1 MKNIIIYDNFYEDP
15 DSIRNIAI
23 DAFKITINEK
33 LSYNN
38 WHFLEFKGYYNDMP
52 GVSKQNKTILG
63 KAFETFS
70 FYSEIYENKFEEL
83 LKSKI
88 QYTCE
93 NNGIFILNNC
103 LTNPISVN
111 INNNI
116 INNPNIE
123 EWIGIVFLTPNAP
136 YEGGITIHQN
146 KKLKTNSLKSIKQL
160 EKSIQTIILDD
171 LNKVCKDATFWET
184 DSIIANVYNRLVLF
198 KKDMFYS
205 SSLNF
210 GIKLD
215 DSRLVHFFSF
225 GIYKNSEI

>member
-1 MKNIIIYDNFYEDP
+1 MLMKNIIVCDNFYENP

-23 DAFKITINEK
+23 ESFKKTIDEK
-33 LSYNN
+33 LLYYNWN
-38 WHFLEFKGYYNDMP
+38 FIEFKGYYDDMP
-52 GVSKQNKTILG
+52 GLSKQNKTIIG

-70 FYSEIYENKFEEL
+70 FYSKVYQDKIEEL

-116 INNPNIE
+116 NNNTHIE
-123 EWIGIVFLTPNAP
+123 EWIGIVFLTPKAP
-136 YEGGITIHQN
+136 FEGGITIKQN
-146 KKLKTNSLKSIKQL
+146 KNLKSNSLKSIKNL
-160 EKSIQTIILDD
+160 EKSIQMVILDN
-171 LNKVCKDATFWET
+171 LKKECKDTSFWET
-184 DSIIANVYNRLVLF
+184 DCIIANLYNRLVLF
-198 KKDMFYS
+198 KKDYFYS
-205 SSLNF
+205 SSMNF
-210 GIKLD
+210 GIKLE

-225 GIYKNSEI
+225 GIYKY

>member
-1 MKNIIIYDNFYEDP
+1 MKNIIVCDNFYEDP
-15 DSIRNIAI
+15 DSIRIIAI
-23 DAFKITINEK
+23 ESFKMTIDEK

-38 WHFLEFKGYYNDMP
+38 WHFIKFKGYYDDMP
-52 GVSKQNKTILG
+52 GLSKQNKTIIG

-70 FYSEIYENKFEEL
+70 FYSKVYQDKLEEL

-111 INNNI
+111 ITNNI
-116 INNPNIE
+116 VDNPHIE

-136 YEGGITIHQN
+136 FEGGITIKQN

-160 EKSIQTIILDD
+160 EESLQIIILDN
-171 LNKVCKDATFWET
+171 LKKECKDTACWET
-184 DSIIANVYNRLVLF
+184 DCIIANLYNRLVLF
-198 KKDMFYS
+198 KKDYFYS
-205 SSLNF
+205 SSMNF
-210 GIKLD
+210 GIKLE

-225 GIYKNSEI
+225 GIYKN

>member
-1 MKNIIIYDNFYEDP
+1 MKNIIICDNFYENP
-15 DSIRNIAI
+15 DSIRNLAI
-23 DAFKITINEK
+23 DAFKTMIDEK
-33 LSYNN
+33 SKYFN
-38 WHFLEFKGYYNDMP
+38 WNFIDFKGFYDDMP
-52 GVSKQNKTILG
+52 GLSKKNKTIIG
-63 KAFETFS
+63 NAFETFS
-70 FYSEIYENKFEEL
+70 FNSEIYQNKFEEL

-123 EWIGIVFLTPNAP
+123 EWIGIVFLTQNAP
-136 YEGGITIHQN
+136 VEGGITIKQN
-146 KKLKTNSLKSIKQL
+146 KKLKTNSLKSVKHL
-160 EKSIQTIILDD
+160 EKSIQNIILDD
-171 LNKVCKDATFWET
+171 LNNTCKDTTFWET
-184 DSIIANVYNRLVLF
+184 DCIIANVYNRLVLF
-198 KKDMFYS
+198 KKDFFYS

-210 GIKLD
+210 GINLY